1 MKEFNNK
8 EHDFSS
14 KLRQSSVI
22 KRLKE
27 YISWRRSLDASDTS
41 DAFPDYG
48 PLSINLDLTT
58 ACNFNCPHCVDS
70 KIINAGK
77 ILKLEEVKQTI
88 DTLKSHGLMSV
99 ILIGGGEPT
108 LHRDFEEIV
117 QHLKNRN
124 MQVGIVTNG
133 SRLHLIKNTAEI
145 LEKNDWLRISIDAA
159 TEKTFARSH
168 NPKNNITL
176 KTILS
181 NAREFKKINTSI
193 SMGYSFVI
201 VWEGIYINGKELC
214 PNIDEIPE
222 AVRLAKDS
230 DFDYISFKPCL
241 LKLDYSQKESLF
253 DPPDKNREKK
263 VIKEIMNNLQT
274 AKKIANNK
282 IKILESVNLSELI
295 SGKVHEMKRQP
306 VICHA
311 QFFRTVVTPSGIF
324 HCPAFRGAD
333 KAIIAGHNG
342 YNNKDRFNTS
352 QKKLARSI
360 ANFDAEQE
368 CSVIACFYHHLN
380 WWIENFIHSN
390 KNIDEIEKISDN
402 NFFL

>member
-1 MKEFNNK
+1 MEKLKNK

-27 YISWRRSLDASDTS
+27 YISWRRSFEASDTGE
-41 DAFPDYG
+41 AFPDYG

-58 ACNFNCPHCVDS
+58 ACNFRCPHCVDS

-77 ILKLEEVKQTI
+77 ILDTEDIKQSI

-117 QHLKNRN
+117 RHLKKRDL
-124 MQVGIVTNG
+124 QIGIVTNG
-133 SRLHLIKNTAEI
+133 SRLHHIKKIAQI
-145 LEKNDWLRISIDAA
+145 LEEKDWLRISIDAA
-159 TEKTFARSH
+159 SEKTFARSH
-168 NPKNNITL
+168 HPKNNISL
-176 KTILS
+176 EAILS
-181 NAREFKKINTSI
+181 NAREFKRLNPRI

-201 VWEGIYINGKELC
+201 VWEGIYINGQELC
-214 PNIDEIPE
+214 SNIDEIPE
-222 AVRLAKDS
+222 AVRLAKS
-230 DFDYISFKPCL
+230 HDFDYISFKPCL
-241 LKLDYSQKESLF
+241 LKTAQKESLF
-253 DPPDKNREKK
+253 DPPDKKREKK
-263 VIKEIMNNLQT
+263 VIEAIKSNLQK
-274 AKKIANNK
+274 ANKIANRK

-306 VICHA
+306 QVCHA

-333 KAIIAGHNG
+333 KAKIADYNG
-342 YNNKDRFNTS
+342 YNDKNKFNHT
-352 QKKLARSI
+352 QQNLAHSI
-360 ANFDAEQE
+360 SSFNAEQE
-368 CSVIACFYHHLN
+368 CSVVACFYHHSN

-390 KNIDEIEKISDN
+390 KNLDEIEKVKDDD
-402 NFFL
+402 FFL

>member
-1 MKEFNNK
+1 MEKLNNK

-22 KRLKE
+22 GRLKE
-27 YISWRRSLDASDTS
+27 YISWRRSFLASESS
-41 DAFPDYG
+41 DVFPEYG

-58 ACNFNCPHCVDS
+58 ACNFACPHCVDS
-70 KIINAGK
+70 KIINVGK
-77 ILKLEEVKQTI
+77 ILNTEDVKQTI
-88 DTLKSHGLMSV
+88 DTLKSYGLKSV

-117 QHLKNRN
+117 RHLKNRD

-133 SRLHLIKNTAEI
+133 SRLHLIKKTAEI
-145 LEKNDWLRISIDAA
+145 LEEKDWLRISIDAA
-159 TEKTFARSH
+159 SEQTFALSH
-168 NPKNNITL
+168 NPKGGITL
-176 KTILS
+176 KNILS
-181 NAREFKKINTSI
+181 NAREFKKINPRI

-201 VWEGIYINGKELC
+201 VWEGIYLNGQELC
-214 PNIDEIPE
+214 PNIDEIPD
-222 AVRLAKDS
+222 AVRLAQAH

-241 LKLDYSQKESLF
+241 LKLDISQKESLF
-253 DPPDKNREKK
+253 DPPDKKREKK
-263 VIKEIMNNLQT
+263 VIEKIKNNLQK
-274 AKKIANNK
+274 AKKIANKK
-282 IKILESVNLSELI
+282 IKILESVNLTELI

-306 VICHA
+306 KICHS

-333 KAIIAGHNG
+333 KAKIAEYNG
-342 YNNKDRFNTS
+342 YNDENNFGIAQINLTHSISNFNS
-352 QKKLARSI
+352 
-360 ANFDAEQE
+360 EQE
-368 CSVIACFYHHLN
+368 CKVVACFYHHLN

-390 KNIDEIEKISDN
+390 KNLDELEKISDD

>member
-1 MKEFNNK
+1 MVKLYNK

-27 YISWRRSLDASDTS
+27 YISWRRSFGASDNS

-58 ACNFNCPHCVDS
+58 ACNFSCPHCVDS

-77 ILKLEEVKQTI
+77 ILNTDDVKQTI
-88 DTLKSHGLMSV
+88 DTLKSHGLRSV

-108 LHRDFEEIV
+108 LHRDFEKIV
-117 QHLKNRN
+117 RHLKNRK

-133 SRLHLIKNTAEI
+133 SRLHLIKNTAKI

-159 TEKTFARSH
+159 TEKIFARSH
-168 NPKNNITL
+168 NPKNSITL

-181 NAREFKKINTSI
+181 NAREFKKLNARV

-201 VWEGIYINGKELC
+201 VWEGIYINGRELC

-222 AVRLAKDS
+222 AVRLAKEH

-241 LKLDYSQKESLF
+241 LKLDFSQKESLF
-253 DPPDKNREKK
+253 DPPDKKREKK
-263 VIKEIMNNLQT
+263 VIEKIKINLQK
-274 AKKIANNK
+274 AKKTANKK
-282 IKILESVNLSELI
+282 IKILESINLSELI
-295 SGKVHEMKRQP
+295 SGKVHEMKKQP
-306 VICHA
+306 KICHA

-333 KAIIAGHNG
+333 KAKIAEHNG
-342 YNNKDRFNTS
+342 YDNKNFNTS
-352 QKKLARSI
+352 QIKLSRSI

-368 CSVIACFYHHLN
+368 CSVIACFYHYLN

-390 KNIDEIEKISDN
+390 KNLDELEKLSDE

>member
-1 MKEFNNK
+1 MEKLKNK

-27 YISWRRSLDASDTS
+27 YISWRRSFEATDTGN
-41 DAFPDYG
+41 AFPDYG

-58 ACNFNCPHCVDS
+58 ACNFRCPHCVDS
-70 KIINAGK
+70 KIINSGK
-77 ILKLEEVKQTI
+77 ILDTKDVKQSI

-99 ILIGGGEPT
+99 ILLGGGEPT

-117 QHLKNRN
+117 RYLKNRD
-124 MQVGIVTNG
+124 MQIGIVTNG
-133 SRLHLIKNTAEI
+133 SRLHHIKNIAEI
-145 LEKNDWLRISIDAA
+145 LEEKDWLRISIDAA
-159 TEKTFARSH
+159 NEQTFTRSH
-168 NPKNNITL
+168 NPKNNINL
-176 KTILS
+176 ETILS
-181 NAREFKKINTSI
+181 NARKFKKLNPRI

-201 VWEGIYINGKELC
+201 VWKDFYINGQELC
-214 PNIDEIPE
+214 SNIDEISE
-222 AVRLAKDS
+222 AVRLAKDH

-241 LKLDYSQKESLF
+241 LKSDQKETLF
-253 DPPDKNREKK
+253 EGLDTKRKK
-263 VIKEIMNNLQT
+263 KLIEEVKSNLQK
-274 AKKIANNK
+274 AKQIANGK

-306 VICHA
+306 KICHA
-311 QFFRTVVTPSGIF
+311 QFFRTVVTPAGIF

-333 KAIIAGHNG
+333 KAEIAKYNG
-342 YNNKDRFNTS
+342 YNGENNFNDT
-352 QKKLARSI
+352 QQNLAHSI
-360 ANFDAEQE
+360 ANFNAEQE
-368 CSVIACFYHHLN
+368 CSVVACFYHHSN

-390 KNIDEIEKISDN
+390 KNLDEIEKIKDD

>member
-1 MKEFNNK
+1 MEKLKNK

-27 YISWRRSLDASDTS
+27 YISWRRSFEASDTG

-70 KIINAGK
+70 KIINSGK
-77 ILKLEEVKQTI
+77 ILNTEDVKQTI

-99 ILIGGGEPT
+99 ILLGGGEPT

-117 QHLKNRN
+117 RHIKNRS

-133 SRLHLIKNTAEI
+133 SRLHLIKKIAEI
-145 LEKNDWLRISIDAA
+145 LEEKDWLRISIDAA
-159 TEKTFARSH
+159 LEKTFTQSH
-168 NPKNNITL
+168 NPKNSINL
-176 KTILS
+176 KTILT
-181 NAREFKKINTSI
+181 NAWEFKKLNPRI

-201 VWEGIYINGKELC
+201 VWEGIYINGQELC
-214 PNIDEIPE
+214 PNIDEISE
-222 AVRLAKDS
+222 AVRLAKDH

-241 LKLDYSQKESLF
+241 LKSAQKESLF
-253 DPPDKNREKK
+253 DPPDIIREKK
-263 VIKEIMNNLQT
+263 VIEEIKNNLQK
-274 AKKIANNK
+274 AKQIANKK
-282 IKILESVNLSELI
+282 IKILESVNLSELV

-306 VICHA
+306 TICHA

-333 KAIIAGHNG
+333 KAKIAKLNG
-342 YNNKDRFNTS
+342 YNDKIKFITTQQN
-352 QKKLARSI
+352 LAHSI
-360 ANFDAEQE
+360 ANFNAEQE
-368 CSVIACFYHHLN
+368 CSVVACFYHHLN

-390 KNIDEIEKISDN
+390 KNLDELETISDD

>member
-1 MKEFNNK
+1 MKKFNNK

-22 KRLKE
+22 QRLKE
-27 YISWRRSLDASDTS
+27 YILWRRGFETSDNS

-58 ACNFNCPHCVDS
+58 ACNYNCPHCVDS

-77 ILKLEEVKQTI
+77 ILNTEDIKQTI

-108 LHRDFEEIV
+108 LHRDFEKIV
-117 QHLKNRN
+117 RHLKSQN

-168 NPKNNITL
+168 NPKNRITL

-181 NAREFKKINTSI
+181 NAREFKKLNTSI

-201 VWEGIYINGKELC
+201 VWEGIYINGQELC

-222 AVRLAKDS
+222 AVRLAKDN

-241 LKLDYSQKESLF
+241 LKLDHSQKESLF
-253 DPPDKNREKK
+253 DPPDKKREKK
-263 VIKEIMNNLQT
+263 VIEKMKNHLQM

-295 SGKVHEMKRQP
+295 GGKVHEMKKQP
-306 VICHA
+306 KICHA
-311 QFFRTVVTPSGIF
+311 QFFRTVVSPSGIF
-324 HCPAFRGAD
+324 HCPAFRGSD
-333 KAIIAGHNG
+333 KAKIAEHEG
-342 YNNKDRFNTS
+342 YYYKNFNTT
-352 QKKLARSI
+352 QIELEHSI

-368 CSVIACFYHHLN
+368 CSVIACFYHYLN
-380 WWIENFIHSN
+380 WWIDNFIHSN
-390 KNIDEIEKISDN
+390 RNLDELEKISDD

>member
-1 MKEFNNK
+1 MKKFNSK

-14 KLRQSSVI
+14 KLKQSSVI
-22 KRLKE
+22 QRLKD
-27 YISWRRSLDASDTS
+27 YILWRRSFKSSDPS
-41 DAFPDYG
+41 EAFPDSG

-77 ILKLEEVKQTI
+77 ILNTEDVKQTI
-88 DTLKSHGLMSV
+88 DTLKSHGLKSV

-108 LHRDFEEIV
+108 LHRNFEKIV
-117 QHLKNRN
+117 RHLKNKN
-124 MQVGIVTNG
+124 LQVGIVTNG
-133 SRLHLIKNTAEI
+133 SRLHLIKKTAEI
-145 LEKNDWLRISIDAA
+145 LEENDWLRISLDAA
-159 TEKTFARSH
+159 NEETFTRSH
-168 NPKNNITL
+168 NPKNKITL

-214 PNIDEIPE
+214 PNIDEIPQ
-222 AVRLAKDS
+222 AVCLAKEY

-241 LKLDYSQKESLF
+241 LKLDHSQKESLF
-253 DPPDKNREKK
+253 DPPDKKREKK
-263 VIKEIMNNLQT
+263 VIQKIKSNLQK

-295 SGKVHEMKRQP
+295 GGRVHEMKKQP
-306 VICHA
+306 AVCHA

-333 KAIIAGHNG
+333 KAKIAGYNG
-342 YNNKDRFNTS
+342 YNNKDRFDIS
-352 QKKLARSI
+352 QKKLTHSI

-380 WWIENFIHSN
+380 WWIEDFIHSN
-390 KNIDEIEKISDN
+390 KSIDEIEKISDD

>member
-1 MKEFNNK
+1 MKKFNNK

-22 KRLKE
+22 QRLKD
-27 YISWRRSLDASDTS
+27 YISWRRSFKSSDPS
-41 DAFPDYG
+41 EAFPDSG

-77 ILKLEEVKQTI
+77 ILNTDDVKQTI
-88 DTLKSHGLMSV
+88 DTLKSHGLKSV

-108 LHRDFEEIV
+108 LHRDFEKIV
-117 QHLKNRN
+117 RHLKNRN
-124 MQVGIVTNG
+124 LQVGIVTNG
-133 SRLHLIKNTAEI
+133 SRLHLIKKTAKI
-145 LEKNDWLRISIDAA
+145 LEENDWLRISIDAA
-159 TEKTFARSH
+159 IEETFARSH
-168 NPKNNITL
+168 HPKNNINL

-181 NAREFKKINTSI
+181 NAQEFKKLNSRI

-201 VWEGIYINGKELC
+201 EWEGIYINGKELC
-214 PNIDEIPE
+214 PNIDEISQ
-222 AVRLAKDS
+222 AVRLAKEY

-253 DPPDKNREKK
+253 DPPDKKREKK
-263 VIKEIMNNLQT
+263 VIQKIKSNFQK
-274 AKKIANNK
+274 AKKIANHK
-282 IKILESVNLSELI
+282 IKILESVNLSELMG
-295 SGKVHEMKRQP
+295 GKVHEMKKQP
-306 VICHA
+306 VVCHA

-333 KAIIAGHNG
+333 KAKIAGHNG
-342 YNNKDRFNTS
+342 YNSKDRFDIS
-352 QKKLARSI
+352 QKKLAHSI
-360 ANFDAEQE
+360 VNFDAEQE

-380 WWIENFIHSN
+380 WWIEDFIHSN
-390 KNIDEIEKISDN
+390 KNIDEIEKISDD

>member
-1 MKEFNNK
+1 MEKLKNK

-22 KRLKE
+22 IRLKE
-27 YISWRRSLDASDTS
+27 YFSWRRSFEASDTG

-58 ACNFNCPHCVDS
+58 ACNFRCPHCVDS

-77 ILKLEEVKQTI
+77 ILDTEDVKQSI

-99 ILIGGGEPT
+99 ILLGGGEPT

-117 QHLKNRN
+117 RHLKSRN

-133 SRLHLIKNTAEI
+133 SRLHLIKKTAEL
-145 LEKNDWLRISIDAA
+145 LEENDWLRISIDAA
-159 TEKTFARSH
+159 SEKTFARSH
-168 NPKNNITL
+168 NPKSSINL

-181 NAREFKKINTSI
+181 NAREFKKLNPRI

-201 VWEGIYINGKELC
+201 VWEGIYINGQELC

-222 AVRLAKDS
+222 AVRLAKTY
-230 DFDYISFKPCL
+230 DFDYISLKPCL

-253 DPPDKNREKK
+253 DPPDIKREKK
-263 VIKEIMNNLQT
+263 VIEEIKNNLQK
-274 AKKIANNK
+274 AKKIANKK
-282 IKILESVNLSELI
+282 IKILESINLSELI

-306 VICHA
+306 TICHA

-324 HCPAFRGAD
+324 HCPAFRGVD
-333 KAIIAGHNG
+333 KAKISECNG
-342 YNNKDRFNTS
+342 YNGENKFNDT
-352 QKKLARSI
+352 QQNLAPSI

-368 CSVIACFYHHLN
+368 CSVVACFYHHLN
-380 WWIENFIHSN
+380 WWIEDFIHSN
-390 KNIDEIEKISDN
+390 KNLDEIEKVKDD